1 MSILHEFTLQTKA
14 EGRWIKDV
22 YAPTYVLPD
31 ASFIKIENAKQEAQL
46 H

>member
-1 MSILHEFTLQTKA
+1 MNSPCKPKQK
-14 EGRWIKDV
+14 

-31 ASFIKIENAKQEAQL
+31 ASFIKIEHAKQEAQL